1 MIMLQRNGFNEYR
14 FLVEAKD
21 LKASRFGDTP
31 SGLLRMIVEHRVKG
45 VKKIEFNSGLM
56 VITINPK
63 VKLGTKLV
71 KRGPLACEN
80 RIKSALEI

>member
-1 MIMLQRNGFNEYR
+1 MIMLQRNGFDEYR
-14 FLVEAKD
+14 YLVEAKD
-21 LKASRFGDTP
+21 LEASRFGDTP
-31 SGLLRMIVEHRVKG
+31 HGLLKMIVEHRVQG

-56 VITINPK
+56 VVTINPK
-63 VKLGTKLV
+63 VKLGGKYV